1 MPRKHIRVARD
12 SIRLLDHST
21 DLKDQESTSQSPLVS
36 AVTLIKPTKAT
47 RAIGGG
53 IKKPTPKKALP
64 VSDDPAKPYVCAEPK
79 CLRGF
84 ARKSDLARHHRIH
97 TNERQVITVDLE
109 FQSFRFDFAH
119 CPIMSSCTDPSSV
132 TTKDVGRHS
141 FKNQAKRYIIALSK
155 IKFFNS
161 I

>member
-97 TNERQVITVDLE
+97 TNERQVITVDL
-109 FQSFRFDFAH
+109 
-119 CPIMSSCTDPSSV
+119 
-132 TTKDVGRHS
+132 
-141 FKNQAKRYIIALSK
+141 
-155 IKFFNS
+155 KFS
-161 I
+161 IRLCSLPDNVVVYRPFICDYKGCGKAFIQKSGKTIHYRTQ